1 MKYYFIR
8 VTSGRERKL
17 YIASSVATDLPNEL
31 ATFFISTLP
40 VSELRGAIPFAL
52 SRGITWQRAYI
63 ISVVG
68 NFVPVIPI
76 LLLLG
81 RVSEFLMKH
90 SRLFERF
97 FSWLFT
103 RTMNR
108 SAMVEKFEA
117 LGLILFVAIPL
128 PITGAWTGCVAAF
141 LFKIPL
147 KHAVPAIL
155 AGIMIAGT
163 VVTLASMGVISFWGL

>member
-1 MKYYFIR
+1 MVSNTEDFEWEYILI
-8 VTSGRERKL
+8 VASAVGSG
-17 YIASSVATDLPNEL
+17 LPNEI
-31 ATFFISTLP
+31 ATFIISTLP

-52 SRGITWQRAYI
+52 SRGMTWQRAYV

-68 NFVPVIPI
+68 NFVPVMPI

-81 RVSEFLMKH
+81 RVSEFLIQR
-90 SRLFERF
+90 SRLFDRF

-108 SAMVEKFEA
+108 SAVVERFEA
-117 LGLILFVAIPL
+117 IGLILFVAIPL

-155 AGIMIAGT
+155 AGIMISGT

>member
-1 MKYYFIR
+1 MGSGLPREITTFI
-8 VTSGRERKL
+8 
-17 YIASSVATDLPNEL
+17 
-31 ATFFISTLP
+31 ISTLP
-40 VSELRGAIPFAL
+40 VSELRGAIPYAL
-52 SRGITWQRAYI
+52 SQGMNWQRAYI
-63 ISVVG
+63 ISVLG
-68 NFVPVIPI
+68 NFLPVIPI

-81 RVSEFLMKH
+81 RVSDFLIKR

-97 FSWLFT
+97 FNWLFT

-108 SAMVEKFEA
+108 SAVVEKFEA

-155 AGIMIAGT
+155 AGIMISGT